1 MKSVT
6 QKEQQYNN
14 EEFVK
19 GVQKKMAMIARLRKD
34 NFSWDEIRLLLTFPT
49 RKDYEQ

>member
-1 MKSVT
+1 MKNIT
-6 QKEQQYNN
+6 QKDQQYNSA
-14 EEFVK
+14 EFVE
-19 GVQKKMAMIARLRKD
+19 GVQKKMALIARLRKD